1 MDLNTMNGNI
11 KAIFQNRKFFWL
23 IFILFLAVYLLVG
36 ISVFQDYNV
45 SADEP
50 IQREHSRVA
59 YKYIND
65 KLFHREIDS
74 MMNVEELTEYEHKY
88 YGVSMQLPLVFIED
102 CLHFDISMRR
112 IFQGRHLYNFLICVL
127 GYICFYFA
135 LKKIMGNRWY
145 ALAGMALIS
154 LYPRFYAYQFYDIKN
169 MIFAALN
176 MAALLTLVNVV
187 ERCNFLNI
195 LLFAFV
201 AALTT
206 NQRIMGVLFPVLLI
220 GYFVVT
226 DITQARIAHKEHVG
240 EAQPSALGWKKY
252 PLIIF
257 IYLLAWFVITP
268 AAWEEPVQTFYE
280 TFVGFSNYERWTG
293 TMLFNGRL
301 VTCEERPWYYLFV
314 WFGISIPVWYLVL
327 FAAGHVYAV
336 VSVWKSESKWI
347 DILGKYKWLTCSL
360 ALFWG
365 SVGAVIILNSRI
377 YEEWRHM
384 FFVFVPF
391 CCIAVY
397 GFAFLLQLINKK
409 AVCGVAAI
417 CLILQV
423 VWLIGNHPYQSV
435 YFNAIGRNIATK
447 FDRDSWYASNLEMLK
462 WIADNDDGEQITVE
476 GNFAD
481 NARLVMDDADRDRII
496 STKNDTDYILANYTR
511 VVGNTLEIE
520 GYEEVYSVWVDKYK
534 IGSVFRKQE
543 R

>member
-176 MAALLTLVNVV
+176 MAAMLTLVNVV

-206 NQRIMGVLFPVLLI
+206 NKRIM
-220 GYFVVT
+220 
-226 DITQARIAHKEHVG
+226 
-240 EAQPSALGWKKY
+240 
-252 PLIIF
+252 
-257 IYLLAWFVITP
+257 
-268 AAWEEPVQTFYE
+268 
-280 TFVGFSNYERWTG
+280 
-293 TMLFNGRL
+293 
-301 VTCEERPWYYLFV
+301 
-314 WFGISIPVWYLVL
+314 
-327 FAAGHVYAV
+327 
-336 VSVWKSESKWI
+336 
-347 DILGKYKWLTCSL
+347 
-360 ALFWG
+360 
-365 SVGAVIILNSRI
+365 
-377 YEEWRHM
+377 
-384 FFVFVPF
+384 
-391 CCIAVY
+391 
-397 GFAFLLQLINKK
+397 
-409 AVCGVAAI
+409 
-417 CLILQV
+417 
-423 VWLIGNHPYQSV
+423 
-435 YFNAIGRNIATK
+435 
-447 FDRDSWYASNLEMLK
+447 
-462 WIADNDDGEQITVE
+462 
-476 GNFAD
+476 
-481 NARLVMDDADRDRII
+481 
-496 STKNDTDYILANYTR
+496 
-511 VVGNTLEIE
+511 
-520 GYEEVYSVWVDKYK
+520 
-534 IGSVFRKQE
+534 
-543 R
+543 